1 MDLQQKDDPPKPSV
15 KATTV
20 YQHFLLNFIME
31 NYLGPDIKFD
41 KLRYSAFHRLAEGSP
56 PYELS
61 DLGASYV
68 SVSLLESLYY
78 YILRNAHPSLVLRP
92 NMLHKYLKGSLP
104 LSSSG
109 QRKDSRQFPDIF
121 PLNLHQQIWYPESF
135 RIVKGIVI
143 IDDPVTSYMKEDD
156 LDKFKSLSGMN
167 NLKIDMDES
176 RKYRQEY
183 QNGGKSEHNFCEDSD
198 EAGYISNGNG
208 NSSDRFQQKYKRRCL
223 SHPPSVPAFSPVVT
237 SLEGTKH
244 CGKDEPSW
252 NTCKPEGPVLMPLL
266 SVPKMEACVSD
277 PSIVLSGTVNRGV
290 VGPPIGAVDIGV
302 SKVAY
307 YFRVSLPGIRKDFC
321 QFSCEI
327 EPNGKVHL
335 QGFTSGGNPIK
346 KRSRVF
352 QMKLQQLC
360 PPGPF
365 TLSFSLPGPVDP
377 RLFAPNFGS
386 DGIFEGVI
394 LKEE

>member
-1 MDLQQKDDPPKPSV
+1 MDLQPKDDPPKTSV
-15 KATTV
+15 KASIV
-20 YQHFLLNFIME
+20 DQHFLLNFIMG

-41 KLRYSAFHRLAEGSP
+41 NLRYSAFHRLAEGSP
-56 PYELS
+56 PYITS

-68 SVSLLESLYY
+68 SVSLLECLYY
-78 YILRNAHPSLVLRP
+78 YILRNAQPSLVLRP
-92 NMLHKYLKGSLP
+92 NMLHKYLKGILP

-109 QRKDSRQFPDIF
+109 LTKDSWQFSNIF
-121 PLNLHQQIWYPESF
+121 PSNLHQQIWYPESF

-156 LDKFKSLSGMN
+156 LEKFKSLSGMN
-167 NLKIDMDES
+167 NLKIDIHES
-176 RKYRQEY
+176 RNYRHEY
-183 QNGGKSEHNFCEDSD
+183 QNGGESKHNFFKDSN
-198 EAGYISNGNG
+198 EAGNISNGNG
-208 NSSDRFQQKYKRRCL
+208 NSSDRFQKKYKRRCI
-223 SHPPSVPAFSPVVT
+223 SHPPSVPAFPHVVT
-237 SLEGTKH
+237 TSKDSKH
-244 CGKDEPSW
+244 CGKDAPC
-252 NTCKPEGPVLMPLL
+252 NPEGPVLLPLL
-266 SVPKMEACVSD
+266 SVPSMEACASD
-277 PSIVLSGTVNRGV
+277 PLIVLSGTVKRGV

-307 YFRVSLPGIRKDFC
+307 FFRVSLPGIRKDFC

-327 EPNGKVHL
+327 ESNGKVHL

-386 DGIFEGVI
+386 DGIFEGI
-394 LKEE
+394 IIKQE